1 MLSVPFIHVLTVA
14 VCISTA
20 VVLPFIVFHY
30 SRHVPLRGSPTGYGV
45 SSVPECDMVT
55 LTMKR
60 DAENRKLDEKDA
72 ELVRAC
78 DAHAALFY
86 AVTDELSRLLSRLSA
101 EWSDRVS
108 GDLSGDLA
116 TVRRLA
122 VKRAM
127 VGDAG
132 RFFNGE
138 LNRNRGG
145 DFIHAEQP
153 WDYESLTDIIA
164 DLWRDVYGVV
174 PHSPDVDWTDKL
186 VGYTLTKTKND

>member
-1 MLSVPFIHVLTVA
+1 MLSVPFIHVLIVA

-55 LTMKR
+55 LTMKQ

-86 AVTDELSRLLSRLSA
+86 AVTDELARLLSRLSA
-101 EWSDRVS
+101 EGLDRAS

-116 TVRRLA
+116 TVRKLA

-127 VGDAG
+127 VGGAG
-132 RFFNGE
+132 RLFNDE

-145 DFIHAEQP
+145 DFINVEPP

-164 DLWRDVYGVV
+164 DLWRGVYDGV
-174 PHSPDVDWTDKL
+174 PHNPDVDWTDKL
-186 VGYTLTKTKND
+186 VRYTLTKTKND